1 MSTTNSVTLG
11 AATVIAI
18 MAAFLVSQHNQLA
31 AQAEQMAADSYQLK
45 VQRDQL
51 QAQGERL
58 QAQPTVAG
66 PVRPDAQLAMQELPA
81 VVVSASRR

>member
-1 MSTTNSVTLG
+1 MSTTNSVTFG
-11 AATVIAI
+11 AATVMAI

-45 VQRDQL
+45 AQKDQL
-51 QAQGERL
+51 QAQVERL
-58 QAQPTVAG
+58 QAQAAAAAPI
-66 PVRPDAQLAMQELPA
+66 RQDAQLAMQELPA